1 MVFVDKVV
9 DGSGFNNFTKMILNA
24 LLKGGV
30 LTMEDMSKKL
40 LCFKIEEM
48 NVFQSVKT
56 NIDKKIQEFFSII
69 SMGVHYV
76 VHKTNL
82 VL

>member
-1 MVFVDKVV
+1 M
-9 DGSGFNNFTKMILNA
+9 
-24 LLKGGV
+24 
-30 LTMEDMSKKL
+30 LTMEDMSKKF
-40 LCFKIEEM
+40 LCFKIKNM
-48 NVFQSVKT
+48 NVFQ
-56 NIDKKIQEFFSII
+56 NIKKKIANFFYWKLSII